1 MKKSFLLFAMFL
13 SASVFVQAQ
22 TLDKVLNEYFKATGM
37 DKFAK
42 VKTVEMKA
50 KLSQMGMELPMTI
63 KVKRPDKFRMEMEIQ
78 GQKAVTAYDGKNGWT
93 IAPWVSPE
101 PQDLAGEQLERAKE
115 QADLEGDLWEY
126 AKKGHKATYMGK
138 EDLDG
143 TEVYKIK
150 LEKKNGDVQYYYIDT
165 DSDMLLKTTTT
176 TSQNGQEMEV
186 ESIMSNYKDFDG
198 VILPT
203 SIENKVKGTDQSGTV
218 EIEDIKFDVDMPDSI
233 FAKPAK

>member
-22 TLDKVLNEYFKATGM
+22 TLDKVLNDYFKATGM

-78 GQKAVTAYDGKNGWT
+78 GQKAISAYDGKNGWT

-115 QADLEGDLWEY
+115 QADLEGDLWDY
-126 AKKGHKATYMGK
+126 AKKGSKATYMGK

-165 DSDMLLKTTTT
+165 DSNMLLKTTTT

-198 VILPT
+198 IILPT
-203 SIENKVKGTDQSGTV
+203 SIENKVKGTNQSGTV

>member
-1 MKKSFLLFAMFL
+1 MKKNFLFFAFFLL
-13 SASVFVQAQ
+13 ASVFVQAQ
-22 TLDKVLNEYFKATGM
+22 TLDQVLNDYFKATGM
-37 DKFAK
+37 DKFSK

-50 KLSQMGMELPMTI
+50 KIMQMGMELPMTI
-63 KVKRPDKFRMEMEIQ
+63 KVKRPNSFRMDMEMQ
-78 GQKAVTAYDGKNGWT
+78 GQKVVTAFDGKNGWT
-93 IAPWVSPE
+93 IAPWVSPD

-138 EDLDG
+138 DDLDG

-165 DSDMLLKTTTT
+165 DSNMLLKTVTITK
-176 TSQNGQEMEV
+176 QNGQEMEV
-186 ESIMSNYKDFDG
+186 ESNMSNYKDFDG
-198 VILPT
+198 IILPT
-203 SIENKVKGTDQSGTV
+203 SIENKVKGTNQSGTV
-218 EIEDIKFDVDMPDSI
+218 EIEDIKFDIPMPDSI